1 MRFKRFDWDGSEPVA
16 IAEEIRALQPALGE
30 VSESVRAIIEEVR
43 SGGDEAVAAIESR
56 FGGREIAPDS
66 FRVPD
71 DALGAAASRLEPDLV
86 AALDTA
92 AANIRAVAEAQ
103 LAEDRNLEL
112 RQGQSIELREVAGC
126 VRRASMRRAAAAAY
140 PSTVL
145 MGCIPANAA
154 GVRRIALATPPGPGP
169 QAVSDVIL
177 AAAAIGGADE
187 VYAIGGAQAIA
198 ALALGTERIEP
209 VDVIA
214 GPGNRYVQEAKR
226 QLVGDVGIDGIA
238 GPSELMVIAG
248 DTADAEWIALDL
260 CAQAEHGPDGL
271 LVAAAVETVILDEI
285 QNAVAELAADRG
297 IAAESTMAI
306 VQVPDTG
313 AGVLLANAIAPE
325 HLEILTEDADLLA
338 GAVTT
343 AGCVFVGERSAT
355 AFGDY
360 AAGSNHVLP
369 TGGAGRFQGPL
380 GPGRLQ
386 APDHDRRDDA
396 GGGPGAGPDGRY
408 IGPRR
413 GLPAARRLRRGE
425 EQRTRGMSRTAE
437 ISRETRETKVSLRLD
452 LDGGEA
458 KISTG
463 VGFLDHM
470 LELLARHGRLG
481 LELEAT
487 GDLRDRRA
495 PHDRGRRDL
504 PRAGDRRGAGRPRR
518 DPPLRLGAR
527 ADGRGAGRVRDR
539 HLGQAV
545 LRLRRGA
552 SRRDD
557 RRLRLGADRGVL
569 PRGLQQLED
578 DAAPLGPLRLER
590 PPHDR
595 GLLQGVRPRPAR
607 GRLDRPRT
615 RAGCRPPRGR

>member
-30 VSESVRAIIEEVR
+30 VSESVGAIIEEVR

-56 FGGREIAPDS
+56 FAGREIAPDS
-66 FRVPD
+66 FRIPD

-92 AANIRAVAEAQ
+92 AANIRAVADAQ
-103 LAEDRNLEL
+103 LAEDRNLKL
-112 RQGQSIELREVAGC
+112 RQGQSIELREVA
-126 VRRASMRRAAAAAY
+126 VASAAIYAPGGRGAY

-169 QAVSDVIL
+169 RPVSDVIL
-177 AAAAIGGADE
+177 AAAAIGGATE
-187 VYAIGGAQAIA
+187 IYAIGGAQAIA
-198 ALALGTERIEP
+198 ALALGTEQIEA

-248 DTADAEWIALDL
+248 DTADAEWMALDL

-285 QNAVAELAADRG
+285 QNAVTKLASDRG

-313 AGVLLANAIAPE
+313 TGVLLANAIAPE

-380 GPGRLQ
+380 GPD
-386 APDHDRRDDA
+386 AFRRRITTVEMTQEA
-396 GGGPGAGPDGRY
+396 A
-408 IGPRR
+408 R
-413 GLPAARRLRRGE
+413 GLAPTVA
-425 EQRTRGMSRTAE
+425 T
-437 ISRETRETKVSLRLD
+437 
-452 LDGGEA
+452 
-458 KISTG
+458 
-463 VGFLDHM
+463 
-470 LELLARHGRLG
+470 LARAEGFPLHADSV
-481 LELEAT
+481 EA
-487 GDLRDRRA
+487 
-495 PHDRGRRDL
+495 
-504 PRAGDRRGAGRPRR
+504 
-518 DPPLRLGAR
+518 
-527 ADGRGAGRVRDR
+527 
-539 HLGQAV
+539 
-545 LRLRRGA
+545 
-552 SRRDD
+552 
-557 RRLRLGADRGVL
+557 
-569 PRGLQQLED
+569 
-578 DAAPLGPLRLER
+578 
-590 PPHDR
+590 
-595 GLLQGVRPRPAR
+595 
-607 GRLDRPRT
+607 RT
-615 RAGCRPPRGR
+615 KD